1 MRPLLTYYGHSCF
14 SLQLSGKNILFD
26 PFITANPKADM
37 VDVST
42 IKPDV
47 ICISHG
53 HGDHVADVVQIAKQ
67 SNAQVIGAYE
77 VTEWLSKKGID
88 NSIPMNTGGTVNLGF
103 CKIKMVKAE
112 HSSSFPDGTY
122 AGQAVGFVISN
133 EDYSL
138 YYAGDTALTLD
149 MQLIPLDFKLDLAIL
164 PVGDNFT
171 MGVSDAA
178 KAAKLVSCTK
188 IVGMHFDTFPPI
200 EIDHKLAVDYFAN
213 EDLNLILPLINQTLE
228 L

>member
-1 MRPLLTYYGHSCF
+1 MLTYYGHSCF

-26 PFITANPKADM
+26 PFITPNPKADM

-42 IKPDV
+42 INPDI

-53 HGDHVADVVQIAKQ
+53 HGDHVADAVQIAKQ
-67 SNAQVIGAYE
+67 SNAQVIAAYE
-77 VTEWLSKKGID
+77 VTEWLAAQGVT
-88 NSIPMNTGGTVNLGF
+88 NCIPMNTGGVVNLGF
-103 CKIKMVKAE
+103 CDIKMVKAE

-122 AGQAVGFVISN
+122 AGNAVGFVISN
-133 EDYSL
+133 AEYTL
-138 YYAGDTALTLD
+138 YYAGDTALTID
-149 MQLIPLDFKLDLAIL
+149 MQLIALDYKLDLALL

-171 MGVSDAA
+171 MGVKDAA
-178 KAAKLVSCTK
+178 KAAKLVACKK

-200 EIDHKLAVDYFAN
+200 EIDHKQAVDYFQK
-213 EDLNLILPLINQTLE
+213 EDLNLILPLINQTIE

>member
-1 MRPLLTYYGHSCF
+1 
-14 SLQLSGKNILFD
+14 
-26 PFITANPKADM
+26 M

-67 SNAQVIGAYE
+67 SNAQVVAAYE
-77 VTEWLSKKGID
+77 VTEWLSKKGIN
-88 NSIPMNTGGTVNLGF
+88 NSVPMNIGGTVNLGF

-122 AGQAVGFVISN
+122 AGLAVGFVISN
-133 EDYSL
+133 VEYCL

-149 MQLIPLDFKLDLAIL
+149 MQLIPLEYKLDLAIL

-171 MGVSDAA
+171 MGISDAA
-178 KAAKLVSCTK
+178 KAAKLVSCSK
-188 IVGMHFDTFPPI
+188 VIGMHFDTFPPI
-200 EIDHKLAVDYFAN
+200 EIDHKVAVDYFAK
-213 EDLNLILPLINQTLE
+213 EDLNLILPLINQTIE